1 MRTRTASCVV
11 CCAAMAVGIAV
22 AGSSIVFARQTKEE
36 AAKPRVESQEAFT
49 VVGITAR
56 TNNAREASADAVIGK
71 QWTKYFSEGVA
82 GKIPNRADQNF
93 VAVYTDYA
101 SDVNG
106 DYTFLIGAR
115 VTTAESLPEG
125 LVAKTVPA
133 GRYAVFTS
141 ARGQVKQ
148 VVVETWKRVWATP
161 KRELGGDRA
170 YKTDFEFYDQRA
182 QNPADAVMEI
192 HIGIK

>member
-1 MRTRTASCVV
+1 MKASLTNGAKL
-11 CCAAMAVGIAV
+11 CAAATV
-22 AGSSIVFARQTKEE
+22 AFALTWSSLIILAQTKTSE
-36 AAKPRVESQEAFT
+36 ASPKMENLEAFT
-49 VVGITAR
+49 VVGIAER
-56 TNNAREASADAVIGK
+56 TNNAKEAGPDGIIGK
-71 QWTKYFSEGVA
+71 QWGRFFRERVA
-82 GKIPNRADQNF
+82 AKIPNRTDENI

-115 VTTAESLPEG
+115 VTKAESLAEG

-141 ARGQVKQ
+141 ERGQVQK
-148 VVVETWKRVWATP
+148 VVVDTWKHVWATHQ
-161 KRELGGDRA
+161 RELGGERA
-170 YKTDFEFYDQRA
+170 YQADFELYDQRA

-192 HIGIK
+192 HVGIK

>member
-1 MRTRTASCVV
+1 MKDRVANGAMWWAAVTAALALISTSLII
-11 CCAAMAVGIAV
+11 AA
-22 AGSSIVFARQTKEE
+22 QTKTSE
-36 AAKPRVESQEAFT
+36 ANPKMENQEAFT
-49 VVGITAR
+49 VVGIAVR
-56 TNNAREASADAVIGK
+56 TNNAKEAGPDGIIGK
-71 QWTKYFSEGVA
+71 QWGRFFGEGVA
-82 GKIPNRADQNF
+82 AKIPNRADENI

-115 VTTAESLPEG
+115 VTNAESLPEG

-141 ARGQVKQ
+141 ERGPVQK
-148 VVVETWKRVWATP
+148 VVVDTWKKVWATP

-170 YKTDFEFYDQRA
+170 YKTDFELYGQRA

>member
-1 MRTRTASCVV
+1 MKRRVANGATWW
-11 CCAAMAVGIAV
+11 AAVTVALALTSSSLIIA
-22 AGSSIVFARQTKEE
+22 AQTKTSE
-36 AAKPRVESQEAFT
+36 ANPKMENQEAFT
-49 VVGITAR
+49 VVGISAR
-56 TNNAREASADAVIGK
+56 TNNAKEAGPDGIIGK
-71 QWTKYFSEGVA
+71 QWGKFFGEGVA
-82 GKIPNRADQNF
+82 AKIPNRADEDI
-93 VAVYTDYA
+93 VAVYPDYA
-101 SDVNG
+101 SDLNG

-115 VTTAESLPEG
+115 VTNAESLPEG

-141 ARGQVKQ
+141 ERGPVQK
-148 VVVETWKRVWATP
+148 VVVDTWKKVWATP

-170 YKTDFEFYDQRA
+170 YKADFELYGQRA

>member
-1 MRTRTASCVV
+1 MKGRVANGAMWWAPVTAALALTSSSLIIAARTKT
-11 CCAAMAVGIAV
+11 I
-22 AGSSIVFARQTKEE
+22 E
-36 AAKPRVESQEAFT
+36 ANPKMENQEAFT
-49 VVGITAR
+49 VVGIAAR
-56 TNNAREASADAVIGK
+56 TNNAKEAGPDGIIGK
-71 QWTKYFSEGVA
+71 QWGRFFGEGVA
-82 GKIPNRADQNF
+82 AKIPNRADENI

-115 VTTAESLPEG
+115 VTNAESLPEG

-133 GRYAVFTS
+133 GRYTVFTS
-141 ARGQVKQ
+141 ERGPVQK
-148 VVVETWKRVWATP
+148 VVVDTWKKVWATP

-170 YKTDFEFYDQRA
+170 YKADFELYGQRA
-182 QNPADAVMEI
+182 QDPADAVMEI

>member
-1 MRTRTASCVV
+1 MAATLALVIASSAIVV
-11 CCAAMAVGIAV
+11 AT
-22 AGSSIVFARQTKEE
+22 QTKAGPASPKMEN
-36 AAKPRVESQEAFT
+36 QEAFT
-49 VVGITAR
+49 VVGIAAR
-56 TNNAREASADAVIGK
+56 TNNAKEASSDGIIGK
-71 QWTKYFSEGVA
+71 QWGRFFGEGVA
-82 GKIPNRADQNF
+82 AKIPNRADENI

-115 VTTAESLPEG
+115 VTKAESLPEG

-141 ARGQVKQ
+141 ERGPVQK
-148 VVVETWKRVWATP
+148 VVVDMWKRVWATP

-170 YKTDFEFYDQRA
+170 YQADFERYDQRS